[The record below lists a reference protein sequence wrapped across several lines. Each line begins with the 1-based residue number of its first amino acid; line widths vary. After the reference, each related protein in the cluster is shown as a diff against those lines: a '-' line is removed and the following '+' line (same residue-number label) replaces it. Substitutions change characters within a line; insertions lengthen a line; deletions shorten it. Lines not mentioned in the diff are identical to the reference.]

1 MMCSV
6 LSCLSIFSRKIIV
19 YEVKLVMQC
28 GLIVV
33 SIKVNGAQSDGTPT
47 NKNDSEII

>member
-1 MMCSV
+1 
-6 LSCLSIFSRKIIV
+6 
-19 YEVKLVMQC
+19 MQC

-33 SIKVNGAQSDGTPT
+33 SIKVNGAQSDGIPT

>member
-1 MMCSV
+1 
-6 LSCLSIFSRKIIV
+6 
-19 YEVKLVMQC
+19 MQC

-47 NKNDSEII
+47 NVNNSEVI